1 MPELRA
7 VLTAL
12 LDQAVNILEDRNR
25 DEEDEE
31 SDEGR
36 SWQESALETASVVL
50 SERLLLGRLILP
62 HATSEAERLSED
74 DDGPSFGLAQGKSI
88 FCLSLTVLMDE
99 EDGDRREGDLLR
111 RLSGRLLRA
120 SAGCLSDEE
129 LAAKMRSVLGA
140 TRDTSSGGDSRLGR
154 QVSLLCLLSDRAYQS
169 PEALFCEVDGEALF
183 PRILQRGLACRD
195 NATKKQSLYLLK
207 RTLDECGMRKA
218 ELPLLLK

>member
-12 LDQAVNILEDRNR
+12 LDQAVNILEDRKR

-31 SDEGR
+31 SGEGR
-36 SWQESALETASVVL
+36 SWQEGALETASVVL

-62 HATSEAERLSED
+62 HATSEDERLSKD
-74 DDGPSFGLAQGKSI
+74 DDGPSFGLEQGKSI
-88 FCLSLTVLMDE
+88 FCQSLTVLME
-99 EDGDRREGDLLR
+99 EDGDRRADDLLR

-129 LAAKMRSVLGA
+129 LAAKMRSVLEA
-140 TRDTSSGGDSRLGR
+140 TRDTSAGGDSRLGR
-154 QVSLLCLLSDRAYQS
+154 QVSLLCLLSDRAFQS
-169 PEALFCEVDGEALF
+169 PEALFCELDGEALF

-207 RTLDECGMRKA
+207 RTLDECDMRKA

>member
-7 VLTAL
+7 VLAAL
-12 LDQAVNILEDRNR
+12 LDQAVNILEDRKT

-31 SDEGR
+31 SGEGR
-36 SWQESALETASVVL
+36 SWQEGALETASVVL

-62 HATSEAERLSED
+62 HATSEERLSED

-88 FCLSLTVLMDE
+88 FCLSMTVLMEE
-99 EDGDRREGDLLR
+99 EDGDRRADDLLR

-129 LAAKMRSVLGA
+129 LAAKMRSVLEA
-140 TRDTSSGGDSRLGR
+140 TCDTSAGGDSRLGC
-154 QVSLLCLLSDRAYQS
+154 QVSLLCLLSDRAFQS
-169 PEALFCEVDGEALF
+169 PEALFYEVDGEALF

-207 RTLDECGMRKA
+207 RTLDDCGMRKA